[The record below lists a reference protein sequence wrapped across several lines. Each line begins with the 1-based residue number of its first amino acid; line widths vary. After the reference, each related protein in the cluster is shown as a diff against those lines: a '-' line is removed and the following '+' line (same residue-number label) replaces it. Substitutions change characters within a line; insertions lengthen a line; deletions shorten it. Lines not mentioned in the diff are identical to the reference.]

1 MDRCKRRTAEHPR
14 DGVGGMHRWAG
25 DLRDQL
31 GASISLDV
39 MKLWL
44 PKESK
49 EMVEE
54 KCSREMELST

>member
-1 MDRCKRRTAEHPR
+1 M
-14 DGVGGMHRWAG
+14 GGMHRWAG

>member
-1 MDRCKRRTAEHPR
+1 M
-14 DGVGGMHRWAG
+14 GW